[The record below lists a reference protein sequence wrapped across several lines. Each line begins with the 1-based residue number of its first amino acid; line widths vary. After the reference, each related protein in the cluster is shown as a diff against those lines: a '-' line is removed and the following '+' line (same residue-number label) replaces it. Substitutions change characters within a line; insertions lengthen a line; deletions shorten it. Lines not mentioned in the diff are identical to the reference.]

1 MRQRLVLST
10 VAVALGALLVLGLPV
25 LFFVDRLARAEATA
39 IVRRQAEG
47 IATGLANEIAAGRI
61 VTTDVLAASV
71 PPGDHLELRTE
82 NGAVV
87 SAGELRAKGVVAV
100 DVSAIGGITLR
111 LETSDEFVRE
121 RVRQAWLALG
131 GLGALGLAVAAGLA
145 GVQARRLA
153 GPRDDQA
160 RAAERLGAG
169 DFSATAP
176 RSGMEE
182 VDTIAAA
189 LDTSAARI
197 ATLVQAEREFSANA
211 SHQLRSALT
220 SLRLRLESLAAA
232 DDPAVAAE
240 AARALEQA
248 ERLSDTVADL
258 LRLARTGRADDAQTF
273 DLAGL
278 AAAHLRDLGPRFEA
292 EHRTVELL
300 APRSVPVRAAAGA
313 VGQALDVLLDNALR
327 HGRGPIRLVVEP
339 AGDHGHLTVED
350 QGPGID
356 PEAGSRLFDRRVAG
370 EGGHGIG
377 LALARTLVQADG
389 GRLDLVRASP
399 ASFRIT
405 LPLAGLSTPT
415 PPGSADSQ
423 AG

>member
-1 MRQRLVLST
+1 MRQRLVWST
-10 VAVALGALLVLGLPV
+10 VAVALGALLVLGLPLV
-25 LFFVDRLARAEATA
+25 FFVDRLARAEAVA
-39 IVRRQAEG
+39 IVQRQAEG

-61 VTTDVLAASV
+61 VTADVLASAV
-71 PPGDHLELRTE
+71 PPGDHLVLRTP
-82 NGAVV
+82 GGTVV
-87 SAGELRAKGVVAV
+87 SAGEIRAKGVVAV
-100 DVSAIGGITLR
+100 DVDAIGGITVR
-111 LETSDEFVRE
+111 LETSDEFVRSK
-121 RVRQAWLALG
+121 VRQAWLALG
-131 GLGALGLAVAAGLA
+131 GLGTLGLAVAAGLA
-145 GVQARRLA
+145 GLQARRLA
-153 GPRDDQA
+153 GPLDDLV

-169 DFSATAP
+169 DFSTTAP

-197 ATLVQAEREFSANA
+197 ATLVQSEREFSANA

-220 SLRLRLESLAAA
+220 SLRLRLETLAAV

-240 AARALEQA
+240 AVRALEQA
-248 ERLSDTVADL
+248 ERLSDTVAEL

-273 DLAGL
+273 DLTGL
-278 AAAHLRDLGPRFEA
+278 ASAHLRDLAPRFQVAQREA
-292 EHRTVELL
+292 ALV
-300 APRSVPVRAAAGA
+300 APQAVRVRAAAGA

-327 HGRGPIRLVVEP
+327 HGQGPIRVVVEA
-339 AGDHGHLTVED
+339 AGDHAHLTVED

-356 PEAGSRLFDRRVAG
+356 PEAGPRLFERRASG
-370 EGGHGIG
+370 AGGHGIG

-405 LPLAGLSTPT
+405 LPLASPAT
-415 PPGSADSQ
+415 PGSAVSQ

>member
-10 VAVALGALLVLGLPV
+10 VGVALGALLVLGLPV
-25 LFFVDRLARAEATA
+25 VFFVDRLARAEATA

-47 IATGLANEIAAGRI
+47 IATGLANEIAAGRV
-61 VTTDVLAASV
+61 VTAEVLAAAV
-71 PPGDHLELRTE
+71 PPGDHLVLRTE
-82 NGAVV
+82 GGTVV
-87 SAGELRAKGVVAV
+87 SAGEIRARGVVAV
-100 DVSAIGGITLR
+100 DVSAVGGITLR
-111 LETSDEFVRE
+111 LETSDEFVRAK
-121 RVRQAWLALG
+121 VRQAWLALG

-145 GVQARRLA
+145 GLQARRLA
-153 GPRDDQA
+153 GPLDDLAQ
-160 RAAERLGAG
+160 AAERLGAG

-176 RSGMEE
+176 RSGLEE

-189 LDTSAARI
+189 LDSSAARI
-197 ATLVQAEREFSANA
+197 ANLVQAEREFSANA

-232 DDPAVAAE
+232 DDPTVAGE

-248 ERLSDTVADL
+248 ERLSDTVAEL
-258 LRLARTGRADDAQTF
+258 LRLARTGRADDAQSF
-273 DLAGL
+273 DLAVL
-278 AAAHLRDLGPRFEA
+278 ASAHLRDLAPRFE
-292 EHRTVELL
+292 VERRAAALV
-300 APRSVPVRAAAGA
+300 APRPVRVRAAAGA

-327 HGRGPIRLVVEP
+327 HGAGPIRVVVES

-356 PEAGSRLFDRRVAG
+356 PEAGARLFERRGAG
-370 EGGHGIG
+370 DGGHGIG

-389 GRLDLVRASP
+389 GRLDLVRAIP

-405 LPLAGLSTPT
+405 LPLATSSTQC
-415 PPGSADSQ
+415 SAPSQ

>member
-10 VAVALGALLVLGLPV
+10 VAVALGALLVLGLPLV
-25 LFFVDRLARAEATA
+25 FFVDRLARAEAGE

-47 IATGLANEIAAGRI
+47 IATGLANEIAAGRV
-61 VTTDVLAASV
+61 VTADVLTAAV
-71 PPGDHLELRTE
+71 PPGDHLVLRTP
-82 NGAVV
+82 GGTVV
-87 SAGELRAKGVVAV
+87 SAGEVRGKGFVSADVV
-100 DVSAIGGITLR
+100 AIGGITLR
-111 LETSDEFVRE
+111 LETSDEFVRT

-131 GLGALGLAVAAGLA
+131 GLGGLGLAVAAGLA
-145 GVQARRLA
+145 GLQARRLA
-153 GPRDDQA
+153 GPLDDLA
-160 RAAERLGAG
+160 RAATRLGGG

-182 VDTIAAA
+182 VDTIATA
-189 LDTSAARI
+189 LDLSAARI
-197 ATLVQAEREFSANA
+197 ASLVQAEREFSANA

-220 SLRLRLESLAAA
+220 SLRLRLESLSTVE
-232 DDPAVAAE
+232 DPVVAAE

-248 ERLSDTVADL
+248 ERLSDTVAEL

-273 DLAGL
+273 DLAIL
-278 AAAHLRDLGPRFEA
+278 ASAHLRDL
-292 EHRTVELL
+292 
-300 APRSVPVRAAAGA
+300 APRLEMERRAADLVAAAPVRVQAAAGA

-327 HGRGPIRLVVEP
+327 HGAGPVRVTVES

-356 PEAGSRLFDRRVAG
+356 PEAGARLFERRT
-370 EGGHGIG
+370 GGTGTHGIG

-405 LPLAGLSTPT
+405 LPLASIST
-415 PPGSADSQ
+415 PGSAGSQ

>member
-1 MRQRLVLST
+1 
-10 VAVALGALLVLGLPV
+10 
-25 LFFVDRLARAEATA
+25 
-39 IVRRQAEG
+39 
-47 IATGLANEIAAGRI
+47 
-61 VTTDVLAASV
+61 
-71 PPGDHLELRTE
+71 
-82 NGAVV
+82 
-87 SAGELRAKGVVAV
+87 
-100 DVSAIGGITLR
+100 
-111 LETSDEFVRE
+111 
-121 RVRQAWLALG
+121 
-131 GLGALGLAVAAGLA
+131 
-145 GVQARRLA
+145 VQARRLA
-153 GPRDDQA
+153 GPLDDLA
-160 RAAERLGAG
+160 RAADRLGAG

-176 RSGMEE
+176 RSGLEE

-197 ATLVQAEREFSANA
+197 ANLVQAEREFSANA

-220 SLRLRLESLAAA
+220 SLRLRLESLAAV
-232 DDPAVAAE
+232 DDPTVAGE

-273 DLAGL
+273 DLAVL
-278 AAAHLRDLGPRFEA
+278 ASAHLRDLAPRFEIERRA
-292 EHRTVELL
+292 AALV
-300 APRSVPVRAAAGA
+300 APAPVRVRAAAGA

-327 HGRGPIRLVVEP
+327 HGGGPVRVVVES

-356 PEAGSRLFDRRVAG
+356 PDAGARLFERR
-370 EGGHGIG
+370 EGSASAHGIG

-405 LPLAGLSTPT
+405 LPLAAR
-415 PPGSADSQ
+415 GSAFSQ
-423 AG
+423 GG

>member
-1 MRQRLVLST
+1 MRQRLVWSM
-10 VAVALGALLVLGLPV
+10 VAVALGALLVLGLPLV
-25 LFFVDRLARAEATA
+25 FFVDRLARAEAGT
-39 IVRRQAEG
+39 ILQRQAEG
-47 IATGLANEIAAGRI
+47 IATGLANEIAAGRV
-61 VTTDVLAASV
+61 VTADVLAAAV
-71 PPGDHLELRTE
+71 PPGDHLVVRTP
-82 NGAVV
+82 GGTIV
-87 SAGELRAKGVVAV
+87 SAGEIQAKGVVAV
-100 DVSAIGGITLR
+100 DVDAIGGITVR
-111 LETSDEFVRE
+111 LETSDEFVRSK
-121 RVRQAWLALG
+121 VRQAWLALG
-131 GLGALGLAVAAGLA
+131 ALGSLGLAVASGLA
-145 GVQARRLA
+145 GLQARRLA
-153 GPRDDQA
+153 EPLDELA
-160 RAAERLGAG
+160 RAAGRLGAG
-169 DFSATAP
+169 DFSTTAP

-197 ATLVQAEREFSANA
+197 AALVQSEREFSANA

-220 SLRLRLESLAAA
+220 SLRLRLETLAAA

-248 ERLSDTVADL
+248 ERLSDTLAEL

-273 DLAGL
+273 DLTGL
-278 AAAHLRDLGPRFEA
+278 ASAHLRDHAPRFQVARREA
-292 EHRTVELL
+292 ALVAPQPVE
-300 APRSVPVRAAAGA
+300 VRAAAGA

-327 HGRGPIRLVVEP
+327 HGAGPVRVVVEA

-356 PEAGSRLFDRRVAG
+356 PEAGTQLFERRGAAAS
-370 EGGHGIG
+370 GHGIG

-405 LPLAGLSTPT
+405 LPLAGPAT
-415 PPGSADSQ
+415 PGSATSQ
-423 AG
+423 GG